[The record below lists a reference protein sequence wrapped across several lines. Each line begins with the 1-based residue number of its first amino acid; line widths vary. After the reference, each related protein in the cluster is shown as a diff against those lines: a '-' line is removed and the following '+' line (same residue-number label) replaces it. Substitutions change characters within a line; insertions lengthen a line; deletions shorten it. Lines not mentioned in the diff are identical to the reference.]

1 MLPNAR
7 LPNDRFRVALSGDFR
22 LRDGSPAYPM
32 FDLGPL
38 LADPDIEVVHVDPV
52 DGHLPADRLAGC
64 DAAIVLVPRFDAR
77 SIPADGRLALVAR
90 FGVGYDSVD
99 VDACTAAG
107 IAVAITPD
115 GVRRPVA
122 VAIVTYLL
130 ALAGRLMAK
139 DRLTRGGPATW
150 HQRSDH
156 MGLGLTTRTFAQLG
170 VGNIGLEALRL
181 LQPFGMRLIAH
192 DPYIDRAAVAGL
204 GVEMVGL
211 DRLFAEADFLSVSVP
226 LHPGTRAIVNAD
238 RLRSMKPS
246 AYLINT
252 ARGPVVDQAALTR
265 ALTEGWIA
273 GAGID
278 VFEVEP
284 CPADDPLLRLD
295 NVILSPHSLC
305 WTDECFAGIGA
316 ADVRAT
322 LAVKRG
328 TAPSGLVNRAVLD
341 NPAWKT
347 RAAGLARRFGAG

>member
-1 MLPNAR
+1 MSGP
-7 LPNDRFRVALSGDFR
+7 RFRVALSGDFR
-22 LRDGSPAYPM
+22 KPDGNPAYPM

-38 LADPDIEVVHVDPV
+38 LDDPDVELVHVEPV
-52 DGHLPADRLAGC
+52 DGRMPADRLAGC
-64 DAAIVLVPRFDAR
+64 DALILLVPRFDAG
-77 SIPADGRLALVAR
+77 SIPDDGRLALVAR

-99 VDACTAAG
+99 VEACTRAG

-122 VAIVTYLL
+122 VAILTYLL
-130 ALAGRLMAK
+130 ALAGKLMVK
-139 DRLTRGGPATW
+139 DRLARGGSATW
-150 HQRSDH
+150 NQRNDH
-156 MGLGLTTRTFAQLG
+156 MGLGLTSRTFGQLG
-170 VGNIGLEALRL
+170 IGNIGMETLRL

-192 DPYIDRAAVAGL
+192 DPHVDPAAAAAL
-204 GVEMVGL
+204 GCEMVGL
-211 DRLFAEADFLSVSVP
+211 EEIFRQADFLSISVP
-226 LHPGTRAIVNAD
+226 LNPETRRIVNAE
-238 RLRSMKPS
+238 RLRTMKPT

-252 ARGPVVDQAALTR
+252 SRGPVVDQPALTQ

-295 NVILSPHSLC
+295 NVIFTPHSLC

-316 ADVRAT
+316 GDVQAA

-328 TAPSGLVNRAVLD
+328 QPPKGLVNRAVLD
-341 NPAWKT
+341 SPLW
-347 RAAGLARRFGAG
+347 RARLEGITRRFGMA

>member
-1 MLPNAR
+1 M
-7 LPNDRFRVALSGDFR
+7 DRFRVALSGDFR
-22 LRDGSPAYPM
+22 RPDGSPAYPM

-38 LADPDIEVVHVDPV
+38 AADPRVEIVHVDPV
-52 DGHLPADRLAGC
+52 DGHMPAERLAGI
-64 DAAIVLVPRFDAR
+64 DALILLVPRFDAR

-99 VDACTAAG
+99 VGACTAAG
-107 IAVAITPD
+107 IGVAITPD

-122 VAIVTYLL
+122 VAIVTYML
-130 ALAGRLMAK
+130 ALAGRLMVK
-139 DRLTRGGPATW
+139 DRIVRAGPAAW
-150 HQRSDH
+150 PQRNDH
-156 MGLGLTTRTFAQLG
+156 MGLGLTTRTFGQLG

-192 DPYIDRAAVAGL
+192 DPYVDPAAAEAL
-204 GVEMVGL
+204 GVEMVGI
-211 DRLFAEADFLSVSVP
+211 DRLFREADFLSVSVP
-226 LHPGTRAIVNAD
+226 LNAETRGIVDAD
-238 RLRSMKPS
+238 RLRAMKPT
-246 AYLINT
+246 AFLINT

-284 CPADDPLLRLD
+284 CPADEALLALD

-316 ADVRAT
+316 ADVRAVT
-322 LAVKRG
+322 AVKAGRVP
-328 TAPSGLVNRAVLD
+328 AGLVDRRVLD
-341 NPAWKT
+341 NPLWQQ
-347 RAAGLARRFGAG
+347 RLAALGRRFG